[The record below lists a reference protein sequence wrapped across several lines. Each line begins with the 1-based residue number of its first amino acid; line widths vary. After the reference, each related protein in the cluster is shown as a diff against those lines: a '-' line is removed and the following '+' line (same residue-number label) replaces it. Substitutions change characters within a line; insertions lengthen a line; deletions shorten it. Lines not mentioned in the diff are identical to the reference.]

1 MCSNITSLRSLLQKA
16 ARLHKFLEFILHEW
30 FVYINTSVV
39 LTNDKCILRYK
50 CTSSGPTLPLAE
62 GTKLYKISLKAQVAK
77 ISLHYRKC
85 KEHFAGFKKLGL
97 LRII

>member
-62 GTKLYKISLKAQVAK
+62 GTKLYKISLKSASCKDIVALSQVQRTFCE
-77 ISLHYRKC
+77 L
-85 KEHFAGFKKLGL
+85 
-97 LRII
+97 